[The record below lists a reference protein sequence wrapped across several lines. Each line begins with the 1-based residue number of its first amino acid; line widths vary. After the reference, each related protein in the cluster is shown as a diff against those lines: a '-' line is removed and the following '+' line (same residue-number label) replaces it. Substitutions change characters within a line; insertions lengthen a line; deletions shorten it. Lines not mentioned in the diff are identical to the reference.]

1 MLQLHR
7 YFKESHSQYLPL
19 DAPSWIFPSSF
30 TAGACWGQ
38 RDVGAVQGVPWCW
51 DSPERSS
58 RELLSSEARGWHQ
71 EPAGYWKPISVG
83 VSGAP
88 GREMLPGRNGGTQLL
103 TAAMG
108 CECAKSLGKGLPFFP
123 GCPTLL
129 QGKPDVLERGPDAAV
144 RDPSPSKGRGPP
156 PTASSGGCNSRSFS
170 ILLNIL
176 KNKFWN

>member
-38 RDVGAVQGVPWCW
+38 WDVGAVQGVLWCW

-71 EPAGYWKPISVG
+71 EPAGYWEQISVG
-83 VSGAP
+83 ASGAP
-88 GREMLPGRNGGTQLL
+88 GREMLLGRNGGRSCSQQQWGVNVQR
-103 TAAMG
+103 AW
-108 CECAKSLGKGLPFFP
+108 
-123 GCPTLL
+123 
-129 QGKPDVLERGPDAAV
+129 
-144 RDPSPSKGRGPP
+144 GRGCLSSQGVPP
-156 PTASSGGCNSRSFS
+156 CSKESQMCWKRAQTQQSETPAQARGGDHPPQPALGVVTRSLS

>member
-88 GREMLPGRNGGTQLL
+88 GREMLLAGRCSRAGTGGRSCSQQQWGVNVQRAGEGAAFLPGVSHPAPRK
-103 TAAMG
+103 AR
-108 CECAKSLGKGLPFFP
+108 CAGKGPRRSSQRP
-123 GCPTLL
+123 QPK
-129 QGKPDVLERGPDAAV
+129 QGEGATPHSQLWG
-144 RDPSPSKGRGPP
+144 
-156 PTASSGGCNSRSFS
+156 
-170 ILLNIL
+170 L
-176 KNKFWN
+176 